1 MINTDM
7 RFYDYYKLGEEN
19 EYGQPQLPSLTS
31 EPTGKIL
38 MYINLS
44 SQAVTDN
51 IKYSNCSYIG
61 LTRRENVDDTYIIKY
76 GNELLKVLYVNPKGR
91 LTQVFLAEIV

>member
-7 RFYDYYKLGEEN
+7 RFYDYYKLGEKD

-31 EPTGKIL
+31 EPTGQIL
-38 MYINLS
+38 MCINLS
-44 SQAVTDN
+44 SQAITDN

-61 LTRRENVDDTYIIKY
+61 LTRENVNDTYIIKY
-76 GNELLKVLYVNPKGR
+76 ENELLKVLYVNPKGR
-91 LTQVFLAEIV
+91 LKQVYLADMA